1 MIMMQVETAS
11 EPIVSREQ
19 ALDWL
24 RQMILI
30 RRFEERAEMMYQKGN
45 KIGGFFH
52 QYSGQEP
59 IAVGSIGALRD
70 SDYVITAYRDHG
82 HALARGM
89 SAKAAMAELLGKA
102 TGCSK
107 GKGGSMHFFDVE
119 KGFLGGHAIVG
130 SHIALAAGVAFAIKY
145 RGEDRVCICY
155 LGDGAM
161 NQGSVHEAFNMAALW
176 KLPVIYV
183 VENNMYAMG
192 TSLKRSSAVLD
203 LTVRGAT
210 AYGIPGPSI
219 NGNDVE
225 LMAKTVR
232 QAADRARSGEGP
244 TFIDAKTYRY
254 KGHSISDPAKYRR
267 HDELEL
273 AVNHDPIVTY
283 QNLLLKRKWI
293 DQEEIDSMAA
303 SVKDE
308 IDESIEFAEE
318 SPSPRPEA
326 LYEDITVGPYL
337 PQE

>member
-1 MIMMQVETAS
+1 
-11 EPIVSREQ
+11 
-19 ALDWL
+19 
-24 RQMILI
+24 
-30 RRFEERAEMMYQKGN
+30 
-45 KIGGFFH
+45 
-52 QYSGQEP
+52 
-59 IAVGSIGALRD
+59 
-70 SDYVITAYRDHG
+70 
-82 HALARGM
+82 
-89 SAKAAMAELLGKA
+89 
-102 TGCSK
+102 
-107 GKGGSMHFFDVE
+107 
-119 KGFLGGHAIVG
+119 
-130 SHIALAAGVAFAIKY
+130 
-145 RGEDRVCICY
+145 
-155 LGDGAM
+155 
-161 NQGSVHEAFNMAALW
+161 
-176 KLPVIYV
+176 VIYV

-254 KGHSISDPAKYRR
+254 KGHSISDPAKYRKK
-267 HDELEL
+267 DELEL

-283 QNLLLKRKWI
+283 QNLLLKRGWI
-293 DQEEIDSMAA
+293 DQDEIDSMHT

-308 IDESIEFAEE
+308 IDESIEFAED
-318 SPSPRPEA
+318 SPPPPPEA

>member
-24 RQMILI
+24 RKMMLI

-59 IAVGSIGALRD
+59 VAVGSIGALRD
-70 SDYVITAYRDHG
+70 NDYVITAYRDHG

-130 SHIALAAGVAFAIKY
+130 SHVALAAGVAFAIKY

-183 VENNMYAMG
+183 RREQLLRDG
-192 TSLKRSSAVLD
+192 
-203 LTVRGAT
+203 
-210 AYGIPGPSI
+210 
-219 NGNDVE
+219 DV
-225 LMAKTVR
+225 A
-232 QAADRARSGEGP
+232 S
-244 TFIDAKTYRY
+244 
-254 KGHSISDPAKYRR
+254 SDP
-267 HDELEL
+267 
-273 AVNHDPIVTY
+273 
-283 QNLLLKRKWI
+283 
-293 DQEEIDSMAA
+293 
-303 SVKDE
+303 
-308 IDESIEFAEE
+308 
-318 SPSPRPEA
+318 RPCS
-326 LYEDITVGPYL
+326 T
-337 PQE
+337 